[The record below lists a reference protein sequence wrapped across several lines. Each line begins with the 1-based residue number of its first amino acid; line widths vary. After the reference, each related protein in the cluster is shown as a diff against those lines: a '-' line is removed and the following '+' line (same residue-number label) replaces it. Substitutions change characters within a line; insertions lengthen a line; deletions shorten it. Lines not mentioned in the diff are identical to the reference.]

1 MPSAHAPRRFLNLI
15 GGSWVQGSGTEDVV
29 DIDPADTRV
38 VHGAFVDSTADDV
51 DRAVKAAHAAWRGWR
66 ATPAPTRGRILLKA
80 ARLFEE
86 RAQEIARVLTLEE
99 GKLLSE
105 ALGEVQKGAN
115 NVEFIAG
122 EGRRLNGE
130 YVPSELADN
139 ACWTMRVPLGVVGL
153 ITPWN
158 FPMAI
163 PAWKIAPAL
172 VAGNT
177 VVLKGAEQTPWTS
190 ELVVRAFVDAG
201 LPDGVLNLIQ
211 GRGATAGAALVDHPL
226 VEAISFTGSTEIG
239 HRVYARGA
247 ALGKRVQCELGG
259 KNPILVL
266 DDADLELAA
275 AATAKGAFGSTGQRC
290 TATSRAI
297 VDRRVAGPFVEALLG
312 HAARVVPGHGLD
324 PRSTMGPSVD
334 EAQFAKVHEYLD
346 IGRAEGAVLR
356 CGGGRADD
364 GDLRHGFF
372 TQPTIWTGVRPGMR
386 VAREE
391 IFGPVLSVLE
401 VDGIDEAIELANDVE
416 FGLTSSVYTR
426 DIGRVFQYVDRIDTG
441 MLHVN
446 SPTIG
451 GEAQLPF
458 GGMKRTGIG
467 PREMGKTAI
476 EFYTE
481 WKTVY
486 VDYTGG
492 FRGGNLY

>member
-1 MPSAHAPRRFLNLI
+1 MTQTFLNHI
-15 GGSWVQGSGTEDVV
+15 GGRWVPGSGSEDVL

-38 VHGAFVDSTADDV
+38 VHGHFRDSTAADV
-51 DRAVKAAHAAWRGWR
+51 DAAVSAAHGAFRAWR
-66 ATPAPTRGRILLKA
+66 ATPAPVRGRILLKA

-86 RAQEIARVLTLEE
+86 RADEIARVLTLEE

-139 ACWTMRVPLGVVGL
+139 ACWTMRVPLGVVAL

-177 VVLKGAEQTPWTS
+177 VVLKGAEQCPWTS
-190 ELVVRAFVDAG
+190 ELVVRTFLDAG
-201 LPDGVLNLIQ
+201 LPPGVLNLVQ

-247 ALGKRVQCELGG
+247 SLGKRVQCELGG
-259 KNPILVL
+259 KNPIIVL
-266 DDADLELAA
+266 DDADVALAA
-275 AATAKGAFGSTGQRC
+275 AATAKGGFGSTGQRC

-297 VDRRVAGPFVEALLG
+297 VDRRVHDAFVDALLA

-334 EAQFAKVHEYLD
+334 EAQFGKVHEYLS
-346 IGRAEGAVLR
+346 IGKDEGAELR
-356 CGGGRADD
+356 CGGGRADA
-364 GDLRHGFF
+364 GELRHGFF
-372 TQPTIWTGVRPGMR
+372 TQPTIWTGVRPSMR
-386 VAREE
+386 VAKEE
-391 IFGPVLSVLE
+391 IFGPVLSVIA
-401 VDGIDEAIELANDVE
+401 VDGFEEAIAVANDVE
-416 FGLTSSVYTR
+416 YGLTSSIYTR
-426 DIGRVFQYVDRIDTG
+426 DVGRVFRYVEHIETG

-458 GGMKRTGIG
+458 GGMKRTGVG

-492 FRGGNLY
+492 ARGGNLY

>member
-1 MPSAHAPRRFLNLI
+1 MTKHFLNHI
-15 GGSWVQGSGTEDVV
+15 DGEWVAGSGSLEVPNLN
-29 DIDPADTRV
+29 PADTREV
-38 VHGAFVDSTADDV
+38 LGTFTDSTKADV
-51 DRAVKAAHAAWRGWR
+51 DGAVQAARRAWAGWR
-66 ATPAPTRGRILLKA
+66 ATPAPVRGRILLEA
-80 ARLFEE
+80 SRLFTA
-86 RAQEIARVLTLEE
+86 RAPEIARALTQEE
-99 GKLLSE
+99 GKLYSE

-130 YVPSELADN
+130 WIPSELPEN
-139 ACWTMRVPLGVVGL
+139 VCWTQRVPLGVVGL

-172 VAGNT
+172 VTGNT

-190 ELVVRAFVDAG
+190 ELVVQTFLDAG
-201 LPDGVLNLIQ
+201 LPKGVLNLIQ
-211 GRGATAGAALVDHPL
+211 GHGAVSGAALVEHPL
-226 VEAISFTGSTEIG
+226 VEAISFTGSTEVG

-259 KNPILVL
+259 KNPVIVL
-266 DDADLELAA
+266 DDADVDLAVAA
-275 AATAKGAFGSTGQRC
+275 AVKGGFGSTGQRC
-290 TATSRAI
+290 TATSRVIATGG
-297 VDRRVAGPFVEALLG
+297 VYERLVEGLVA
-312 HAARVVPGHGLD
+312 AAAKVVPGNGLD
-324 PRSTMGPSVD
+324 PAVTMGPSID
-334 EAQFAKVHEYLD
+334 GPQHDKVLEYLQ
-346 IGRAEGAVLR
+346 IGREEGVEVR
-356 CGGGRADD
+356 CGGARAAGPGLD
-364 GDLRHGFF
+364 HGFF
-372 TQPTIWTGVRPGMR
+372 TQPTVFAGVKPTMR

-391 IFGPVLSVLE
+391 IFGPVLSVLR
-401 VDGIDEAIELANDVE
+401 VRDLDEALAVANDVE
-416 FGLTSSVYTR
+416 YGLTSSIYTR
-426 DIGRVFQYVDRIDTG
+426 DVGAVFRYIDRIETG

-458 GGMKRTGIG
+458 GGMKRTGVG

-486 VDYTGG
+486 IDYTGG
-492 FRGGNLY
+492 ARTGNLY

>member
-1 MPSAHAPRRFLNLI
+1 MSDRRFLNFVDGEWLD
-15 GGSWVQGSGTEDVV
+15 GSGREPIPNVN
-29 DIDPADTRV
+29 PSDTREV
-38 VHGAFVDSTADDV
+38 LGFAADSTKEDV
-51 DRAVKAAHAAWRGWR
+51 DRAVQAARRAYPSWR
-66 ATPAPTRGRILLKA
+66 ATPAPVRGRILLQA

-86 RAQEIARVLTLEE
+86 RAPEIARALAREE
-99 GKLLSE
+99 GKVYSE

-130 YVPSELADN
+130 TVPSELPSN
-139 ACWTMRVPLGVVGL
+139 FCWTQRVPLGVVGL

-172 VAGNT
+172 VTGNS
-177 VVLKGAEQTPWTS
+177 VVIKGAEQTPWTT
-190 ELVVRAFVDAG
+190 EWVVKTFVDAG
-201 LPDGVLNLIQ
+201 VPKGVLNMVH
-211 GRGATAGAALVDHPL
+211 GRGPTAGAALVEHPD
-226 VEAISFTGSTEIG
+226 VEAISFTGSTEVGQRI
-239 HRVYARGA
+239 YARGA
-247 ALGKRVQCELGG
+247 SLGKRVQCELGG
-259 KNPILVL
+259 KNPIIVL
-266 DDADLELAA
+266 DDADLDLAV

-297 VDRRVAGPFVEALLG
+297 VGRKVHDAFAERVAA
-312 HAARVVPGHGLD
+312 AARQLVLGDPLD
-324 PRSTMGPSVD
+324 SKTSMGPSVD
-334 EAQFAKVHEYLD
+334 EEQFRKVHEYLG
-346 IGRAEGAVLR
+346 IGRAEGAEALA
-356 CGGGRADD
+356 GGRRADA
-364 GDLRHGFF
+364 GALQYGLF
-372 TQPTIWTGVRPGMR
+372 TEPTVLVKVAPAMR
-386 VAREE
+386 VAKEE
-391 IFGPVLSVLE
+391 IFGPVLSVLAADDVE
-401 VDGIDEAIELANDVE
+401 EAISIANSVE
-416 FGLTSSVYTR
+416 YGLTSSIYTR
-426 DIGRVFQYVDRIDTG
+426 DVNRVFRYVEQIETG

-458 GGMKRTGIG
+458 GGMKRTGVG

-492 FRGGNLY
+492 ARSGNLY